1 MENLP
6 EEIEREEHELSAEAK
21 RVSEVQERSAGNI
34 AGNIADETTVA
45 LPAQADLFR
54 SIGENFRGATLTTT
68 ATFAL
73 TWGAISQR
81 GITGEKAA
89 EFPYGR

>member
-1 MENLP
+1 MENPP

-34 AGNIADETTVA
+34 ADETTVA
-45 LPAQADLFR
+45 VPAQADLFR
-54 SIGENFRGATLTTT
+54 SIGENFRGATLPTT